1 MTDNKE
7 KSSSEKLQ
15 ALRAAMLTAGVD
27 GYLIPRGDEWQGEYV
42 PAAAERLK
50 WLTGF
55 TGSAGF
61 AAVLTDKAAVFSDS
75 RYTLQ
80 MGQEVDGNVFETH
93 TAGPDFSPNEWLAA
107 KLPSGSKIGYDPRLY
122 TAMQIEKMQEALAVK
137 NITLVAVDTNLV
149 DAIWAD
155 RPAPPKAKVTVYD
168 VAYAG
173 KSSVE
178 KRAEISAH
186 LKETNVRA
194 YVITAPDSIAW
205 LLNIRGDDVPCT
217 PFALSYAVIH
227 DNGDVNWFIDLDKIS
242 SEVKQHIGNHVTLHD
257 IADMPHALEAFAKDA
272 AKKGDTIAMDDGVS
286 AIWFRDVFETHGADI
301 SHMSDPVMLR
311 KALKN
316 ETEQKMIEAAHV
328 KDGVAL
334 VKFWK
339 WVTDE
344 APKGTLSELDVADR
358 LYKFREEQDDFVGN
372 SFETIA
378 GWAANGAIVHYHA
391 TPEKFADIKGDGLLL
406 VDSGAQYK
414 QGTTDNTRT
423 WAIGTPTAEMKEAFT
438 RVLKGHI
445 AVASAR
451 FGKGTTG
458 ADIDVLARQFLKKA
472 GMDYGHGTGHGVGH
486 FLSVHEDGARISST
500 FKEPLK
506 EGMFI
511 SNEPGYYAAGKFGI
525 RLENLVFVAKDDEA
539 GSLKYS
545 FNTVSLTP
553 FDRNLIDLELLDSD
567 ELQWL
572 DDYHKRV
579 FDTLSPHLDQDEKD
593 WLKAQTAPLKP

>member
-1 MTDNKE
+1 MTDNTK

-27 GYLIPRGDEWQGEYV
+27 GYLVPRGDEWQGEYV

-80 MGQEVDGNVFETH
+80 MDQEVDGSDFETH
-93 TAGPDFSPNEWLAA
+93 TAGADFSPNEWLATQM
-107 KLPSGSKIGYDPRLY
+107 PSGSKIGYDPRLY
-122 TAMQIEKMQEALAVK
+122 TAMQIEKMQEALAANNV
-137 NITLVAVDTNLV
+137 TLVPVETNLV
-149 DAIWAD
+149 DAIWDD

-168 VAYAG
+168 IAYAG
-173 KSSVE
+173 KPSVE

-242 SEVKQHIGNHVTLHD
+242 SDVKQHIGNHVTLHD
-257 IADMPHALEAFAKDA
+257 IAEMPHALEAFAKDA
-272 AKKGDTIAMDDGVS
+272 AKKGDKIAMDDGVS
-286 AIWFRDVFETHGADI
+286 AIWFRDIFEAQGADV
-301 SHMSDPVMLR
+301 SHMTDPVMLR

-316 ETEQKMIEAAHV
+316 ETERKMIEAAHV

-339 WVTDE
+339 WVTEE
-344 APKGTLSELDVADR
+344 APKGNLSELDVADR
-358 LYKFREEQDDFVGN
+358 LYKFREEQDGFVGN

-391 TPEKFADIKGDGLLL
+391 TPEKFSDIKGDGLLL
-406 VDSGAQYK
+406 VDSGAQYIE
-414 QGTTDNTRT
+414 GTTDNTRT

-451 FGKGTTG
+451 FAKGTTG

-486 FLSVHEDGARISST
+486 FLSVHEDGARISSAFT
-500 FKEPLK
+500 EPLK

-525 RLENLVFVAKDDEA
+525 RIENLIFVEKDDDA

-553 FDRNLIDLELLDSD
+553 IDRNLIDLDLLDSD
-567 ELQWL
+567 ERQWL